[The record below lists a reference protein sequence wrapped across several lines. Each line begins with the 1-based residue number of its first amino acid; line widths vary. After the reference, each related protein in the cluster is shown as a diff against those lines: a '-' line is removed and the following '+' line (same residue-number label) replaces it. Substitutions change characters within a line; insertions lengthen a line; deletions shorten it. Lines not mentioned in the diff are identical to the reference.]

1 MNTFASSTPDTD
13 SDSSVIAVMSE
24 SDSCVRPARA
34 RRTRPTR
41 IWSTTNSG
49 TSATATM
56 VSCHDSSSIATSAAT
71 TVTTLPRIELAVSES
86 TDCTPPTS
94 LASRDWIAPVRVAVK
109 NARSMRCRCSN
120 SRPRRSAITRLPRS
134 VVCQVW

>member
-1 MNTFASSTPDTD
+1 
-13 SDSSVIAVMSE
+13 MSE
-24 SDSCVRPARA
+24 SDSWVRPAIR

-41 IWSTTNSG
+41 ICSTTNSG
-49 TSATATM
+49 TSATATR
-56 VSCHDSSSIATSAAT
+56 VSCQDSSSIATSAAT

-109 NARSMRCRCSN
+109 NARSIRCRCSN
-120 SRPRRSAITRLPRS
+120 SRPRRSAITRLPSS
-134 VVCQVW
+134 VVW

>member
-13 SDSSVIAVMSE
+13 SDSSVIAVMSDR
-24 SDSCVRPARA
+24 DSWVCPAIL

-41 IWSTTNSG
+41 IWSRTNSG
-49 TSATATM
+49 TSATATT
-56 VSCHDSSSIATSAAT
+56 VSCQDSSTIAISAAA
-71 TVTTLPRIELAVSES
+71 TVTTLPSIELAVSLS

-109 NARSMRCRCSN
+109 NDRSIRCRCSN
-120 SRPRRSAITRLPRS
+120 RRPRRSAMTRLPSR
-134 VVCQVW
+134 VVR